1 MTPAS
6 NRCGG
11 RVRFHSQELIRNPA
25 SAWSPRRTGIAP
37 DVHMDTQKP
46 GSAPTQY
53 DSSLKGCLPFI
64 LVTVLL
70 CIAGVAVVIGF
81 NVFGPSGH

>member
-1 MTPAS
+1 M
-6 NRCGG
+6 C
-11 RVRFHSQELIRNPA
+11 I
-25 SAWSPRRTGIAP
+25 
-37 DVHMDTQKP
+37 MDTQKP

-53 DSSLKGCLPFI
+53 DSPLKGCLPFI